1 MSEEKTIF
9 QKIID
14 KEIHSINQYQDDL
27 CIAIEDINP
36 KAPIHLLIIPKK
48 PIPKLS
54 EASEEDVSIL
64 GHLMFIVGEMSRKF
78 ETEDSFN
85 VVINNGAS
93 AGQTVF
99 HLHLHLLAGRDFSDL
114 FPALSGLSLLGFCSL
129 INFFHP
135 CAVTFT

>member
-14 KEIHSINQYQDDL
+14 KEIPSTTHYEDDL
-27 CIAIEDINP
+27 CIVIEDINP

-54 EASEEDVSIL
+54 DASEEDVSIL

-78 ETEDSFN
+78 ETE
-85 VVINNGAS
+85 VCKLQ
-93 AGQTVF
+93 AGTKRRELEWSYQIK
-99 HLHLHLLAGRDFSDL
+99 
-114 FPALSGLSLLGFCSL
+114 FCQK
-129 INFFHP
+129 
-135 CAVTFT
+135 

>member
-1 MSEEKTIF
+1 MSKEKTIF

-14 KEIHSINQYQDDL
+14 KEIPSTTHCEDDL
-27 CIAIEDINP
+27 CIVIEDINP

-54 EASEEDVSIL
+54 DASEEDVSIL

-114 FPALSGLSLLGFCSL
+114 FPA
-129 INFFHP
+129 
-135 CAVTFT
+135 

>member
-14 KEIHSINQYQDDL
+14 KEIPSTTHYEDDL
-27 CIAIEDINP
+27 SIVIEDINP
-36 KAPIHLLIIPKK
+36 RAPLHLLIIPKK
-48 PIPKLS
+48 PITKLS
-54 EASEEDVSIL
+54 DASDEDASIL
-64 GHLMFIVGEMSRKF
+64 GHLMLIVGEMSRKF

-114 FPALSGLSLLGFCSL
+114 FLSLIHISE
-129 INFFHP
+129 P
-135 CAVTFT
+135 TRPY

>member
-14 KEIHSINQYQDDL
+14 KEIPSITHYEDDL
-27 CIAIEDINP
+27 CIVIEDINP

-54 EASEEDVSIL
+54 KASEEDVSIL

-99 HLHLHLLAGRDFSDL
+99 HLHLHLLAGRGFSDL
-114 FPALSGLSLLGFCSL
+114 FPA
-129 INFFHP
+129 
-135 CAVTFT
+135 

>member
-14 KEIHSINQYQDDL
+14 KEIPSTTHHEDDL
-27 CIAIEDINP
+27 CIVIEDINP

-54 EASEEDVSIL
+54 DASDEDVSIL

-99 HLHLHLLAGRDFSDL
+99 HLHLHLLAGREFSDL
-114 FPALSGLSLLGFCSL
+114 FPA
-129 INFFHP
+129 
-135 CAVTFT
+135 

>member
-14 KEIHSINQYQDDL
+14 KEIPSTTHYEDDL
-27 CIAIEDINP
+27 CIVIEDINP

-54 EASEEDVSIL
+54 DASDEDVSIL

-99 HLHLHLLAGRDFSDL
+99 HLRLAGLVIQYTHSAQDHKHHFESL
-114 FPALSGLSLLGFCSL
+114 FHHQYWLM
-129 INFFHP
+129 
-135 CAVTFT
+135 

>member
-9 QKIID
+9 QKIIE
-14 KEIHSINQYQDDL
+14 KEIPSITHYEDDL
-27 CIAIEDINP
+27 CIVIEDINP

-54 EASEEDVSIL
+54 DALAEDVSIL
-64 GHLMFIVGEMSRKF
+64 GHLMFVVGEMSRKF
-78 ETEDSFN
+78 KAENSFN

-114 FPALSGLSLLGFCSL
+114 FPA
-129 INFFHP
+129 
-135 CAVTFT
+135 